1 MIFSVA
7 KQSLLHRK
15 VSVFLTF
22 LALLVSVSLLVS
34 IEHTRKEAKNSFYR
48 TVSGVDLIVGARTG
62 QINLLL
68 SSVFRVGANAN
79 SVSWESYQRIVSNP
93 QVEWAIPLSLGD
105 SHKSFAVIGT
115 TNAYFEHYR
124 YGEKRQL
131 RFEVGGRFTNAM
143 VNKGVNN
150 NEKTASVINHFD
162 VVLGADVAKQLN
174 YKVGDQIIISHGVGK
189 VSFSHH
195 ADHPFTV
202 VGILQLTGTPV
213 DQGVHVGLNAIESI
227 HVQPKRSLSK
237 KTLSQNSL
245 KKSKQAENNH
255 DEHEHEHE
263 HEHETEQKQEH
274 NHIADSDIQS
284 ALATL
289 SSQVSHDLHER
300 QIMQPTQVSAFM
312 LGLKS
317 RIAVL
322 QVQRQINQD
331 KLEPLSA
338 IIPGV
343 ALGELWRLV
352 GAIENVLR
360 IISAAVLIASLL
372 GLSTMLLA
380 SLRERNAEINV
391 LRIMGAK
398 PSFVFWLLQLEAL
411 SIALVACITAVVSVM
426 GLIFV
431 GNDWLLAEYGLSLS
445 PNILS
450 IHTLWVLVAVLVATF
465 LIALIPSIGAY
476 RNART
481 LS

>member
-15 VSVFLTF
+15 MSVFLTF

-34 IEHTRKEAKNSFYR
+34 IEHLRTEAKSSFYR

-105 SHKSFAVIGT
+105 SHKGFAVIGT

-124 YGEKRQL
+124 YGDNGQL
-131 RFEVGGRFTNAM
+131 RFAIGGRFTNIVAKKA
-143 VNKGVNN
+143 VNKS
-150 NEKTASVINHFD
+150 EKAASLINHFD
-162 VVLGADVAKQLN
+162 VVLGAVAARQLN
-174 YKVGDQIIISHGVGK
+174 YKVGDQITISHGVGK

-195 ADHPFTV
+195 TDHPFTV
-202 VGILQLTGTPV
+202 VGILQFTGTPV
-213 DQGVHVGLNAIESI
+213 DQAVHVGLKAIESI

-237 KTLSQNSL
+237 KPSYQHSL
-245 KKSKQAENNH
+245 KKSKQTEDNH

-263 HEHETEQKQEH
+263 HEQ
-274 NHIADSDIQS
+274 IADSDIES
-284 ALATL
+284 AVANL
-289 SSQVSHDLHER
+289 SSQLSHDLHE
-300 QIMQPTQVSAFM
+300 QDNMLPTQVSAFM

-322 QVQRQINQD
+322 QVQRQVNQD

-343 ALGELWRLV
+343 ALGELWGLV

-360 IISAAVLIASLL
+360 IISAAVMIASLL

-380 SLRERNAEINV
+380 SLRERRAEINV

-411 SIALVACITAVVSVM
+411 SIAVGACIIGVVFVTS
-426 GLIFV
+426 LIFLS
-431 GNDWLLAEYGLSLS
+431 NDWLLAEYGLALS
-445 PNILS
+445 PNIFS
-450 IHTLWVLVAVLVATF
+450 IHILWVLVSVLVATF
-465 LIALIPSIGAY
+465 LIALIPSIDAY
-476 RNART
+476 RNARM
-481 LS
+481 LA

>member
-48 TVSGVDLIVGARTG
+48 TVSSVDLIVGARTG

-93 QVEWAIPLSLGD
+93 QVEWAVPLSLGD
-105 SHKSFAVIGT
+105 SHKGFAVIGT

-131 RFEVGGRFTNAM
+131 RFEVGERFTNAM

-150 NEKTASVINHFD
+150 NEKTASVMNHFD

-195 ADHPFTV
+195 GDHPFTV

-227 HVQPKRSLSK
+227 HVQPKRNLSK

-263 HEHETEQKQEH
+263 HEKEQEY
-274 NHIADSDIQS
+274 NHIADSDMQS

-289 SSQVSHDLHER
+289 SSQVSLDLHER
-300 QIMQPTQVSAFM
+300 EIMQPTQVSAFM

-411 SIALVACITAVVSVM
+411 SIASGACITAVLSVM

-431 GNDWLLAEYGLSLS
+431 SNDWLLAEYGLSLS

-481 LS
+481 LT